1 MIVTPLS
8 YTKPYSTL
16 VLHILLKLIIV
27 TGPGHSGTR
36 VIARIYDMLGFGPS
50 HYGFH
55 FQESGDTVE
64 IGQLNQEISNALGT
78 GFRGRHQFL
87 ERIFGR
93 YDPYPRVLDWSRLE
107 RVARSFRNE
116 ILDYS
121 IRCNLSGDERLPS
134 ARDTLAI
141 LYLEY
146 TQCLQIPKKSFVDSD
161 EDIVYQDYDENVY
174 PVPFSSQYQLA
185 VERESAGLRGN

>member
-1 MIVTPLS
+1 ME
-8 YTKPYSTL
+8 K
-16 VLHILLKLIIV
+16 LLKIGISIGIGIALVFFSLFLVTVIPHIV
-27 TGPGHSGTR
+27 SNTQRDWSDILTPKLTNDEAIQIFSNEPVYSKFKEKYPDASEVLKNHNNR
-36 VIARIYDMLGFGPS
+36 NARIELTAMNFTTFHYITLNMDYD
-50 HYGFH
+50 
-55 FQESGDTVE
+55 
-64 IGQLNQEISNALGT
+64 I
-78 GFRGRHQFL
+78 
-87 ERIFGR
+87 
-93 YDPYPRVLDWSRLE
+93 
-107 RVARSFRNE
+107 RNE

-174 PVPFSSQYQLA
+174 PVPVSSQYQLA
-185 VERESAGLRGN
+185 VERESAGLRGNW

>member
-1 MIVTPLS
+1 ME
-8 YTKPYSTL
+8 K
-16 VLHILLKLIIV
+16 LLKIGISIGIGISLVFFSLFLVTVIPHIV
-27 TGPGHSGTR
+27 SNTQRDWSDILTPKLTNDEAIQIFSNEPVYSKFKEKYPDASEVLKNHNNR
-36 VIARIYDMLGFGPS
+36 NARIELTAMNFTTFHYITLNMDYD
-50 HYGFH
+50 
-55 FQESGDTVE
+55 
-64 IGQLNQEISNALGT
+64 I
-78 GFRGRHQFL
+78 
-87 ERIFGR
+87 
-93 YDPYPRVLDWSRLE
+93 
-107 RVARSFRNE
+107 RNE

-146 TQCLQIPKKSFVDSD
+146 TQCLQIPKKSFVDSG

-174 PVPFSSQYQLA
+174 PVHVSSQYQLA

>member
-1 MIVTPLS
+1 MERLVKIGIV
-8 YTKPYSTL
+8 
-16 VLHILLKLIIV
+16 I
-27 TGPGHSGTR
+27 
-36 VIARIYDMLGFGPS
+36 VIAIGLIFFSLFLITIIPHIVSNTQRDWADILTPKLTNDEAMQIFSNEPVYSKFKEKYPDASEVLKNHNNRNARIELTAMNFTTFHYITLNMDYD
-50 HYGFH
+50 
-55 FQESGDTVE
+55 T
-64 IGQLNQEISNALGT
+64 
-78 GFRGRHQFL
+78 
-87 ERIFGR
+87 
-93 YDPYPRVLDWSRLE
+93 
-107 RVARSFRNE
+107 RNK

-161 EDIVYQDYDENVY
+161 EGIVYQDYDESVY